1 MFTCIYDFFWNH
13 GNSINLLGTK
23 IADEKKQNWYI
34 FIKTSVVDTKL
45 YGISHI
51 FSYLLISLVFT
62 VTMFIVAFLVNDVSL
77 PFFMMTNLV
86 MSSLLGS
93 IPFLILALI
102 IGEFGSAAQPIG
114 TILYLFLSFLGGL
127 WMPIDAM
134 PETMRKIAKYLPS
147 YLYADNGWKI
157 LANKSFSF
165 NNVIGLVVWS
175 TIFLI
180 IYFLTQ
186 TIRKKN

>member
-1 MFTCIYDFFWNH
+1 
-13 GNSINLLGTK
+13 
-23 IADEKKQNWYI
+23 
-34 FIKTSVVDTKL
+34 
-45 YGISHI
+45 
-51 FSYLLISLVFT
+51 
-62 VTMFIVAFLVNDVSL
+62 MFIVAFLVNDVSL

-102 IGEFGSAAQPIG
+102 IGEFGSAAQPIGTG